1 MGIMLSKV
9 YEQTGTRTDPAE
21 HERIPNNR
29 RAPHTTPPKLKFP
42 ESKTVLWISAATVV
56 VLFAL
61 AYFFLMPVAEV
72 ATVQRGTAISAVYGT
87 VRIEPAFVV
96 RVRAQND
103 GFIRLAESFSA
114 GRGAIGKSVEKG
126 QLLARSAD
134 QDTSRQLKQARAEL
148 QAAIDRAALPLP
160 SSELLKSAED
170 NLQRLEKVV
179 GSGNVPAVEYQ
190 KAKSEANRLRGAV
203 ETERIERDRN
213 LKSLEET
220 TKKLEA
226 QMKNAEVR
234 SPIDGILTNVQTID
248 GELVSDGNELFT
260 VSSRQTYVRG
270 EVNEEDVGEVKAG
283 MKAKVQ
289 LYAYRT
295 RTFTGRVTSIQ
306 PAADPTTQRY
316 TVVLEMENPPD
327 NMMVGMT
334 GEMNIITGVHEN
346 ALLVPTRALLV
357 DQALVV
363 NGGMVQRR
371 TVNVGFRT
379 LDFSEALNGL
389 STADPETVPDQDKFH
404 SGQPVRQRMINAP
417 PPQKAP

>member
-1 MGIMLSKV
+1 MLHNIYEKV
-9 YEQTGTRTDPAE
+9 EASPPSTEYQVIAKNGRGHQTSFS
-21 HERIPNNR
+21 
-29 RAPHTTPPKLKFP
+29 KLKSP
-42 ESKTVLWISAATVV
+42 KSKAVLWIGGVSLIA
-56 VLFAL
+56 LFAL

-72 ATVQRGTAISAVYGT
+72 APVLRGTAISAVYGT

-103 GFIRLAESFSA
+103 GFIRLAEPFSA
-114 GRGAIGKSVEKG
+114 GRGAIGKSVERG
-126 QLLARSAD
+126 QLLATIAD
-134 QDTSRQLKQARAEL
+134 QDTSRQLKQARADL
-148 QAAIDRAALPLP
+148 QAAMDRAALPPP
-160 SSELLKSAED
+160 SSELLKTAED

-190 KAKSEANRLRGAV
+190 KAKSEAKRLRDAV

-213 LKSLEET
+213 LNSLEAT

-234 SPIDGILTNVQTID
+234 SPIDGILTNLQTID

-260 VSSRQTYVRG
+260 VSSRKTYVRG
-270 EVNEEDVGEVKAG
+270 EVNEEDVGEVKPG
-283 MKAKVQ
+283 MKAKLQ

-295 RTFTGRVTSIQ
+295 RTFTARVTSVQ

-316 TVVLEMENPPD
+316 TIVLEMGNAPD
-327 NMMVGMT
+327 NLMVGMT
-334 GEMNIITGVHEN
+334 GEMNIITGIHEN

-363 NGGMVQRR
+363 NGGIVQRR

-379 LDFSEALNGL
+379 LDFSEVLSGL
-389 STADPETVPDQDKFH
+389 REGDHVVVSDQDKFH
-404 SGQPVRQRMINAP
+404 SGQPVRQRKVSSP
-417 PPQKAP
+417 PPPKAP

>member
-1 MGIMLSKV
+1 MLAKI
-9 YEQTGTRTDPAE
+9 YEPAGTKPVAAGHEVIEKKSRGRQTS
-21 HERIPNNR
+21 
-29 RAPHTTPPKLKFP
+29 PPQLKLP
-42 ESKTVLWISAATVV
+42 ESKVILWIGGAALV

-72 ATVQRGTAISAVYGT
+72 ATVRRGTAISAVYGT

-103 GFIRLAESFSA
+103 GFIRLAEAFSA

-126 QLLARSAD
+126 QLLATIAD
-134 QDTSRQLKQARAEL
+134 EETSRQLKQARADL
-148 QAAIDRAALPLP
+148 QAATDRAALPLP
-160 SSELLKSAED
+160 SSELLKAAED

-179 GSGNVPAVEYQ
+179 SSGNVPAVEYQ
-190 KAKSEANRLRGAV
+190 KSKSEVNRLRGAV

-213 LKSLEET
+213 LNSLEAT

-226 QMKNAEVR
+226 EMKNAEVR

-260 VSSRQTYVRG
+260 VSSRKTYVRG

-289 LYAYRT
+289 LYAYRM
-295 RTFTGRVTSIQ
+295 RTFEARVTSLQ

-316 TVVLEMENPPD
+316 TIVLEMEKPPD
-327 NMMVGMT
+327 NLMVGMT
-334 GEMNIITGVHEN
+334 GEMNIITGMHEN

-363 NGGMVQRR
+363 NGGIVQRR

-379 LDFSEALNGL
+379 LDFSEVLNGL
-389 STADPETVPDQDKFH
+389 SEGDHVILSDQDKFH
-404 SGQPVRQRMINAP
+404 SGEPVRQRITSSP
-417 PPQKAP
+417 PPPKQI

>member
-1 MGIMLSKV
+1 L
-9 YEQTGTRTDPAE
+9 
-21 HERIPNNR
+21 
-29 RAPHTTPPKLKFP
+29 KLP
-42 ESKTVLWISAATVV
+42 ESKRLLWGGIAAVV
-56 VLFAL
+56 IVFAM
-61 AYFFLMPVAEV
+61 AYYFLMPVAEV
-72 ATVQRGTAISAVYGT
+72 ATVRRGTAISAVYGT

-103 GFIRLAESFSA
+103 GFIHLAESFSA

-126 QLLARSAD
+126 QLLATIAD
-134 QDTSRQLKQARAEL
+134 EETSRELKQARSDL
-148 QAAIDRAALPLP
+148 QAAIDRAAVPLP
-160 SSELLKSAED
+160 SSELLKASED

-179 GSGNVPAVEYQ
+179 GAGNVPAVEYQ
-190 KAKSEANRLRGAV
+190 KAKSEVNRLRGAV

-234 SPIDGILTNVQTID
+234 SQIDGILTNVQTID

-260 VSSRQTYVRG
+260 VSSRRNYIRG
-270 EVNEEDVGEVKAG
+270 EVNEEDVGEVKPG

-295 RTFTGRVTSIQ
+295 KTFTASVSSVQ

-316 TVVLEMENPPD
+316 TVVLEMEKPPD
-327 NMMVGMT
+327 NLMVGMT
-334 GEMNIITGVHEN
+334 GEMNIITGAHEK

-363 NGGMVQRR
+363 NGGIVHAR
-371 TVNVGFRT
+371 TVKVGFRT
-379 LDFSEALNGL
+379 LDFAEALSGL
-389 STADPETVPDQDKFH
+389 EEGNHVIVADQDKFH
-404 SGQPVRQRMINAP
+404 PGEPVRQRTVSLP
-417 PPQKAP
+417 PPPTKP

>member
-1 MGIMLSKV
+1 MVSKI
-9 YEQTGTRTDPAE
+9 YEQAGTRTATAG
-21 HERIPNNR
+21 HERIANNR
-29 RAPHTTPPKLKFP
+29 SGHHTSSPKLKLP
-42 ESKTVLWISAATVV
+42 KSKTVLWIGAAAIV

-103 GFIRLAESFSA
+103 GFIRLAEPFSA
-114 GRGAIGKSVEKG
+114 GRGAIGKGVERG
-126 QLLARSAD
+126 ELLATIAD
-134 QDTSRQLKQARAEL
+134 EETSRQLKQARTDL
-148 QAAIDRAALPLP
+148 QAAVDRAALPVP
-160 SSELLKSAED
+160 SSELLKAAED

-179 GSGNVPAVEYQ
+179 SSGNVPAVEYQ
-190 KAKSEANRLRGAV
+190 KSKSEVNRLRGAV

-213 LKSLEET
+213 LNSLQET
-220 TKKLEA
+220 AKKLEA
-226 QMKNAEVR
+226 AMKNAEVR
-234 SPIDGILTNVQTID
+234 SQIDGILTNVQTID

-260 VSSRQTYVRG
+260 VSSRKTYVRG
-270 EVNEEDVGEVKAG
+270 EVNEEDVGEVKPG

-295 RTFTGRVTSIQ
+295 RTFTGHVTSIQ

-316 TVVLEMENPPD
+316 TVVLEMENPPE

-363 NGGMVQRR
+363 NGGIVQRR

-379 LDFSEALNGL
+379 LDFSEALSGL
-389 STADPETVPDQDKFH
+389 ADGDRVVVSDQDKFH

-417 PPQKAP
+417 PPPKAP